1 MSLKCCIKKKK
12 FCKKNNLKIKIKKPN
27 DYEYFKPVKSLI
39 VECKNCEVLRQ
50 QPTPTKTQINSFYDE
65 DYQNYTNSPNILL
78 RFLSKI
84 YFKISSFALK
94 VNKNSYILD
103 YGCGTG
109 EILNNFSK
117 SGYKNLYAS
126 DFVRHKNLEKKIKFS
141 KNIEKF
147 KNIKFDLIIINHV
160 IEHVPDPLNFLLK
173 LKSKLKPK
181 GKIIGQTPNYKDF
194 TFNLFGDT
202 WGALHQPYHLNLFS
216 KISLKKLC
224 SESSLNIKISQAF
237 MPTGISMSLENLIK
251 KFFNIKRKGR
261 LKIYPFLILCS
272 LFINL
277 FLRIF
282 NNQGS
287 IVNFEIYN

>member
-1 MSLKCCIKKKK
+1 MNFKCCIQKRK
-12 FCKKNNLKIKIKKPN
+12 FCKKNFFKIKIKKPN
-27 DYEYFKPVKSLI
+27 DYEYLKPVKSLI
-39 VECKNCEVLRQ
+39 VECNNCQVLRQ
-50 QPTPTKTQINSFYDE
+50 FPTPTKKQINNFYDE
-65 DYQNYTNSPNILL
+65 DYQNYTNSSNILL
-78 RFLSKI
+78 KFLSKI
-84 YFKISSFALK
+84 YFKISSLTYNI
-94 VNKNSYILD
+94 NKDSYIQD
-103 YGCGTG
+103 YLCVTD

-126 DFVRHKNLEKKIKFS
+126 DFIRHKNLEKKIKFS

-160 IEHVPDPLNFLLK
+160 IEHVPDPLNFLFK
-173 LKSKLKPK
+173 LRSKLKPN
-181 GKIIGQTPNYKDF
+181 GRIIGQTPNYKDF

-216 KISLKKLC
+216 KMSLKKLC
-224 SESSLNIKISQAF
+224 SETSFNVKISQAF

-251 KFFNIKRKGR
+251 KFFNIKTKGR
-261 LKIYPFLILCS
+261 LKIYPFLLLGS
-272 LFINL
+272 FFINL
-277 FLRIF
+277 FFRIF

>member
-1 MSLKCCIKKKK
+1 MNLKCCIKKKK

>member
-1 MSLKCCIKKKK
+1 M
-12 FCKKNNLKIKIKKPN
+12 
-27 DYEYFKPVKSLI
+27 
-39 VECKNCEVLRQ
+39 
-50 QPTPTKTQINSFYDE
+50 
-65 DYQNYTNSPNILL
+65 

-216 KISLKKLC
+216 KMSLKKLC
-224 SESSLNIKISQAF
+224 SETSFNVKISQAF

-251 KFFNIKRKGR
+251 KFFNIKTKGR
-261 LKIYPFLILCS
+261 LKIYPFLLLGS
-272 LFINL
+272 FFINL
-277 FLRIF
+277 FFRIF